1 MMRNSPSSVIN
12 GRGHCSGS
20 LRILTALT
28 TTLQACPPQYVA
40 GAVNLWLSLRKIPFD
55 QICSETRFCPGTN
68 GSVTTRKFPFFE
80 LITLKQGNRDPAIA
94 AEPHASNSD
103 ITHKNRII

>member
-1 MMRNSPSSVIN
+1 MRYSPSSVIN

-20 LRILTALT
+20 LRIFTAAT

-40 GAVNLWLSLRKIPFD
+40 GPDNLWLSLRKIPLD
-55 QICSETRFCPGTN
+55 QICSVTRSRPGTY
-68 GSVTTRKFPFFE
+68 GSMTTRKFPFFE
-80 LITLKQGNRDPAIA
+80 LIALKQGNGGPAIA

-103 ITHKNRII
+103 STHKNRMV